1 MRLWRA
7 AVGAA
12 RAGADLAPR
21 RRDWPR
27 GMWAPPPPTLAPW
40 RVLAPL
46 AAVDLSRVASTSARP
61 QHPARGFKRQS
72 AIQRALLGARDVRS
86 ILAVVRAKA
95 DGDNGL
101 GAMSFVHVAT
111 SLNRMGK
118 VAWRV
123 HPGARDSER
132 NLGDDPDFLALLR
145 RAREFTY
152 TGSKMSQA
160 WANSVHALAKLRELR
175 RLRVEPGDE
184 VWDTWLDLIRRL
196 PDLEGKLL
204 SKHVTS
210 VWWAHAVVGV
220 VPDDATRAAL
230 GRELERLA
238 DDFEPR
244 NVSNAVWAIAT
255 LGIQPTREEWT
266 ILNDII
272 ARTYD
277 ESPDL
282 PPERRTIVPQNVSNT
297 LWAFAKIGRAPEED
311 ARVALDAAVRRHAR
325 AMNSQEIANSVYAL
339 GVLGHSPGA
348 AAEAALAGAARVALR
363 VASRDGESTP
373 SRITPQSLSNMLY
386 GLAAMGTRL
395 NAQTW
400 AAADAAVEK
409 LAPRMCM
416 QDVCIILWAHGTA
429 RRPPARGS
437 FLALERRYATLAS
450 RPETVEKQNHSV
462 VLWAYGKMNTMPSD
476 DMWDALELVARR
488 KTVDYERHDVF
499 MALWGYAALGR
510 YPRGRDVTEQ
520 LEAAALRAVDDFLP
534 DEIANVLWSY
544 ALLRAVRGVPLPA
557 FYARLWARM
566 TKMPASAFQ
575 TDEVIRV
582 GYHAHLV
589 HARLL
594 RDEDPVPDLE
604 PSFERRGKELWFAQT
619 TRVSVS
625 AMQLEIGEALK
636 RLGVAH
642 VVEPPPFPGEFFG
655 MDIHLPDYDVAL
667 ECEGPHHYYAGVRGV
682 AKECL
687 RLRDPNAPIAPGQPG
702 TVRNARTQLRD
713 AFHARERAGGL
724 VSLPWWEV
732 HRASKTGDLDEW
744 LARELEKQAGVVV
757 DRVAARERTRART
770 AEASDGSSVPEVG
783 RRWMES
789 LPPARRAAL
798 ERVVAAAGND
808 ADAWRAVVASAESD
822 GTKKRAAL
830 REEVLARAAA
840 EVNGRG

>member
-12 RAGADLAPR
+12 RVGADLGPC
-21 RRDWPR
+21 RRDWIR
-27 GMWAPPPPTLAPW
+27 GMWAPPPPNLAPW

-46 AAVDLSRVASTSARP
+46 ASMDLSRVASTSARP
-61 QHPARGFKRQS
+61 QLPARDFRRQFE
-72 AIQRALLGARDVRS
+72 IQRALLGASDVRS
-86 ILAVVRAKA
+86 ILAVVRSKV

-118 VAWRV
+118 VVWRADS
-123 HPGARDSER
+123 GARDSER

-152 TGSKMSQA
+152 AGSKMSQA

-196 PDLEGKLL
+196 PNLEGKLL

-220 VPDDATRAAL
+220 VPDDATRQAL
-230 GRELERLA
+230 GRELARIA

-244 NVSNAVWAIAT
+244 NVSNALWAIAT
-255 LGIQPTREEWT
+255 LGLLPSRVEWT
-266 ILNDII
+266 ILNDIV
-272 ARTYD
+272 ARTFD
-277 ESPDL
+277 ESPDVPSSVDASSL
-282 PPERRTIVPQNVSNT
+282 RTLQRA
-297 LWAFAKIGRAPEED
+297 WAFAKIGRLPEED
-311 ARVALDAAVRRHAR
+311 AGRALDAAVRRRARCAARRSPIRSTRSACSVTRSARTRRRPAR
-325 AMNSQEIANSVYAL
+325 AR
-339 GVLGHSPGA
+339 
-348 AAEAALAGAARVALR
+348 ARCESNPEKAV
-363 VASRDGESTP
+363 SRRHP
-373 SRITPQSLSNMLY
+373 ALSNVLY

-395 NAQTW
+395 NSQTW
-400 AAADAAVEK
+400 AAADAAVER

-429 RRPPARGS
+429 LRPPGRGS
-437 FLALERRYATLAS
+437 FLALERRYAQLSS

-462 VLWAYGKMNTMPSD
+462 VLWAYGKLNTTPSD
-476 DMWDALELVARR
+476 DMWNALESVAGE
-488 KTVDYERHDVF
+488 KTVEYERHDVF
-499 MALWGYAALGR
+499 MALGGPPLAIPAESTLVR
-510 YPRGRDVTEQ
+510 TT
-520 LEAAALRAVDDFLP
+520 EAARFARWTNFFRTKSTTCCGA
-534 DEIANVLWSY
+534 ARY
-544 ALLRAVRGVPLPA
+544 GAVRGVPLPA

-575 TDEVIRV
+575 SDEVIRV

-604 PSFERRGKELWFAQT
+604 PSFERRAEELWFAQKKKV
-619 TRVSVS
+619 RVS
-625 AMQLEIGEALK
+625 AMQLEVGEALK

-642 VVEPPPFPGEFFG
+642 VAEPPPFPGEFFG
-655 MDIHLPDYDVAL
+655 MDFHLPDFDVAL
-667 ECEGPHHYYAGVRGV
+667 ECEGPHHYYAGARGTDTS
-682 AKECL
+682 

-702 TVRNARTQLRD
+702 TVRNARTELRD

-732 HRASKTGDLDEW
+732 HRASETGDLDGW
-744 LARELEKQAGVVV
+744 LARELKKQTGVVV
-757 DRVAARERTRART
+757 EKDVPRDRTRT
-770 AEASDGSSVPEVG
+770 AKETDASRVPEVG

-789 LPPARRAAL
+789 LPPARRGAL
-798 ERVVAAAGND
+798 ERVVAAAEND

-822 GTKKRAAL
+822 GTKKRAGL
-830 REEVLARAAA
+830 REEGCARAA
-840 EVNGRG
+840 EEGGRG

>member
-12 RAGADLAPR
+12 RVGADLGPC
-21 RRDWPR
+21 RRDWIR
-27 GMWAPPPPTLAPW
+27 GMWAPPPPNLAPW

-46 AAVDLSRVASTSARP
+46 ASMDLSRVASTSARP
-61 QHPARGFKRQS
+61 QLPARDFRRQFE
-72 AIQRALLGARDVRS
+72 IQRALLGASDVRS
-86 ILAVVRAKA
+86 ILAVVHSKV

-118 VAWRV
+118 VVWRADS
-123 HPGARDSER
+123 GARDSER

-152 TGSKMSQA
+152 AGSKMSQA

-196 PDLEGKLL
+196 PNLEGKLL

-220 VPDDATRAAL
+220 VPDDATRQAL
-230 GRELERLA
+230 GRELARLA

-244 NVSNAVWAIAT
+244 NVSNALWAIAT
-255 LGIQPTREEWT
+255 LGIQPTRVEWT
-266 ILNDII
+266 ILNDIV
-272 ARTYD
+272 ARTFD
-277 ESPDL
+277 ESPDVPL
-282 PPERRTIVPQNVSNT
+282 ERRRVVPQNVSNA
-297 LWAFAKIGRAPEED
+297 LWAFAKIGRLPEED
-311 ARVALDAAVRRHAR
+311 ARRALDAAVRRHAR
-325 AMNSQEIANSVYAL
+325 AMRSQEIANSVYAL

-348 AAEAALAGAARVALR
+348 DAEAALAGAARVALR
-363 VASRDGESTP
+363 VESRKGESPP
-373 SRITPQSLSNMLY
+373 SLTPQSLSNVLY

-395 NAQTW
+395 NSQTW
-400 AAADAAVEK
+400 AAADAAVER

-429 RRPPARGS
+429 LRPPGRGS
-437 FLALERRYATLAS
+437 FLALERRYAQLSS

-462 VLWAYGKMNTMPSD
+462 VLWAYGKLNTTPSD
-476 DMWDALELVARR
+476 DMWNALESVAGE
-488 KTVDYERHDVF
+488 KTVEYERHDVF

-510 YPRGRDVTEQ
+510 YPRSRRVAEQ
-520 LEAAALRAVDDFLP
+520 LEAAALRAVDEFLP
-534 DEIANVLWSY
+534 DEINNVLWSC

-575 TDEVIRV
+575 SDEVIRV

-604 PSFERRGKELWFAQT
+604 PSFERRAEELWFAQKKKV
-619 TRVSVS
+619 RVS
-625 AMQLEIGEALK
+625 AMQLEVGEALK

-642 VVEPPPFPGEFFG
+642 VAEPPPFPGEFFG
-655 MDIHLPDYDVAL
+655 MDFHLPDFDVAL
-667 ECEGPHHYYAGVRGV
+667 ECEGPHHYYAGARGTDTS
-682 AKECL
+682 

-702 TVRNARTQLRD
+702 TVRNARTELRD

-732 HRASKTGDLDEW
+732 HRASETGDLDGW
-744 LARELEKQAGVVV
+744 LARELEKQTGVVV
-757 DRVAARERTRART
+757 EKDVPRDRTRT
-770 AEASDGSSVPEVG
+770 AKETDASRVPEVG

-789 LPPARRAAL
+789 LPPARRGAL
-798 ERVVAAAGND
+798 ERVVAAAEND

-822 GTKKRAAL
+822 GTKKRAML
-830 REEVLARAAA
+830 REEVLARAA
-840 EVNGRG
+840 EEGGRG